1 MKFIKFFFII
11 FITFPSLIKADL
23 NQELSL
29 ELKKG
34 GKLIFIRHAY
44 APGGGDPENF
54 DINNCDTQRN
64 LSEEGRIQAKKIGN
78 FFKDNDVQ
86 IFKVFSSEWCR
97 CKETAKLAFTN
108 FETKDFLNS
117 FFSAKFANNKNKQML
132 DLKNYVKKFKGN
144 ENLIFVTH
152 YVVISEAL
160 DYAPSSGEIVISDKN
175 FKKLCKKIESEI
187 SEFDGKILI
196 RKSGTEPL
204 LRILVE
210 SKDSKVT
217 RTYSK
222 QLTELAKNLN

>member
-1 MKFIKFFFII
+1 MKFLKLLIII
-11 FITFPSLIKADL
+11 FISLTTSIKADL
-23 NQELSL
+23 NKKLINTL
-29 ELKKG
+29 EDG

-44 APGGGDPENF
+44 APGNGDPDNF
-54 DINNCDTQRN
+54 TLDDCSTQRN
-64 LSEEGRIQAKKIGN
+64 LNEEGRNQAKKIGN

-144 ENLIFVTH
+144 KNLIFVTH

-160 DYAPSSGEIVISDKN
+160 DYAPSSGEIVIADKN
-175 FKKLCKKIESEI
+175 FNKIGSIEI
-187 SEFDGKILI
+187 DF
-196 RKSGTEPL
+196 
-204 LRILVE
+204 
-210 SKDSKVT
+210 
-217 RTYSK
+217 
-222 QLTELAKNLN
+222 